1 MGKTSSINT
10 WRKHSRTIKSV
21 ICHVQGWMFV
31 AYSLYKW
38 KKYYILNVWVPVLDT
53 FFYTVLMFFC
63 GTVAYLLMLKQS
75 KNVEGWKLQS
85 CTIHLFFAYI
95 QSAIFSILR
104 RPNKTE

>member
-1 MGKTSSINT
+1 MGKTFSINT

-75 KNVEGWKLQS
+75 KNVGWMETAVLYHSPVFCLYTICHLQHP
-85 CTIHLFFAYI
+85 TKT
-95 QSAIFSILR
+95 
-104 RPNKTE
+104 NKTE